1 MHAHTALGEQDPLIL
16 GLITAIVSMKSL
28 AALDVAFDCPRESG
42 GLRVGTQEGSVL
54 CGDRFGLAVGKRRRV
69 GNKAGRLRIRAVRLL
84 PFWLFNEPV
93 VEMIAVRTN
102 TIR

>member
-1 MHAHTALGEQDPLIL
+1 MLHS
-16 GLITAIVSMKSL
+16 IVLVSP
-28 AALDVAFDCPRESG
+28 AAFGS
-42 GLRVGTQEGSVL
+42 GLREGSVL
-54 CGDRFGLAVGKRRRV
+54 CGDRFGPAVGKRRRV

>member
-1 MHAHTALGEQDPLIL
+1 
-16 GLITAIVSMKSL
+16 
-28 AALDVAFDCPRESG
+28 
-42 GLRVGTQEGSVL
+42 VL